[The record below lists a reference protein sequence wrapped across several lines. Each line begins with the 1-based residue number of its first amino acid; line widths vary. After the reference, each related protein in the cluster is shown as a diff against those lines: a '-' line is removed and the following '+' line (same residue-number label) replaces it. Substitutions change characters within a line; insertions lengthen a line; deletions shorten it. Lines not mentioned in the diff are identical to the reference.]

1 MLLDIHYFL
10 LKSVRWEKKYSMSW
24 SFWFVELSWIVF
36 KNFLLK
42 YRPRQ
47 GIWISFSRLIM
58 NFVFQGGP
66 YHDPLHNIL
75 GAYACY
81 RPDVGYVQ
89 GMSFLAATLLL
100 NMDETDAFI
109 AFSNLLNRPAHMAFF
124 RVDQPVVRPFCCVYL
139 SIYLFSFLLFLSL
152 FFLFIM

>member
-1 MLLDIHYFL
+1 MHLPEGELRKISFCGCVGGLLIHG
-10 LKSVRWEKKYSMSW
+10 MII
-24 SFWFVELSWIVF
+24 SFKLF
-36 KNFLLK
+36 KNNFLQK
-42 YRPRQ
+42 CRSGQ
-47 GIWISFSRLIM
+47 WIRIFFSILTM
-58 NFVFQGGP
+58 NFLFQGGP

-124 RVDQPVVRPFCCVYL
+124 RVDQPVVRSFPCVH
-139 SIYLFSFLLFLSL
+139 L
-152 FFLFIM
+152 FF